1 MSTTISNA
9 REIFYQISNE
19 ANIFEQKLDVWIK
32 SEVEKSEKLYS
43 DHNLVISN
51 EEGKFNLN
59 IHNKNFNRTYS
70 KFTQKIS

>member
-32 SEVEKSEKLYS
+32 SEVEKSEKLYR

-59 IHNKNFNRTYS
+59 IHNKL
-70 KFTQKIS
+70 Q